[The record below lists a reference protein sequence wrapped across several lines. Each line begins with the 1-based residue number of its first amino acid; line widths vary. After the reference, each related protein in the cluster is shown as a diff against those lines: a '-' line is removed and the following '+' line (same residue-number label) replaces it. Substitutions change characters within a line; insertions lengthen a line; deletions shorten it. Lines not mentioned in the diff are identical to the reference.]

1 MKFTALNEIDFELPD
16 ELIAQEALRSRSKS
30 RLLHL
35 DRNTGRR
42 THGWV
47 SDLPSFLRPGD
58 LLVVNNSKVFPAR
71 IFGRRDP
78 SGGRVEC
85 LLLSRFDD
93 GRWDV
98 LIRPG
103 QKMKVGER
111 AIFGDGDAELELQ
124 VLEQHYYGRR
134 TVTLQA
140 SGSCD
145 LETVIDRIGKTPL
158 PPYIKRPPADSDRE
172 RYQTIFAK
180 VRGSIAAP
188 TAGLHFTKELMAELA
203 TAGIDKTEITLHVGY
218 GTFEPIR
225 AENVQNHRVAPEWFE
240 VTASAAAKINSALNE
255 GRRVV
260 AVGTTTTR
268 VLESVAKIEGGRLA
282 SSSGSTELYIQPGF
296 KFLVVGAL
304 VTNFHLPQSSLLV
317 LAATFADRELLLK
330 AYAEAVANRYRFY
343 SYGDAMLIT

>member
-42 THGWV
+42 THGRV

-225 AENVQNHRVAPEWFE
+225 AENVQGHRVAPEWFE